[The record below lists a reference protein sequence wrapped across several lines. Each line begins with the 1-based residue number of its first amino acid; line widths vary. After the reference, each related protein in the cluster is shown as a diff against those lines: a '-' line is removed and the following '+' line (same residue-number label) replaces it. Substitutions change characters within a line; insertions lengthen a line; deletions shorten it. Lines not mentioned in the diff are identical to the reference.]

1 MPRPRYKSLAHPDEI
16 RSLPKMRVD
25 LVSLGD
31 TTVVRARFDPGWRW
45 STDLAPIM
53 KTRSCQVHHLGY
65 SVSGTVHVRMDDGE
79 ELDIPPDSIFEA
91 PPGHDA
97 WVVGD
102 EPWVIVEWTT
112 GRAASTAPEGP
123 GQRVLAT
130 VLFTDIVDS
139 TATLERLGD
148 VAWQDL
154 LRLHNLRLRDDLN
167 TLHGREVKTTGDGF
181 LAVFDS
187 ATNAV
192 RCGAAMT
199 RSAHEIGLPIR
210 VGIHT
215 GEVEYVGDDV
225 RGVAVHAAA
234 RVMSLASADEVL
246 LSSTTRD
253 LVEGSGLDLE
263 DAGTHELKG
272 LSGPRQVFRL
282 VVPGGANKPS

>member
-1 MPRPRYKSLAHPDEI
+1 MPRPRFKSFSHPDEV
-16 RSLPKMRVD
+16 RPLPKGRAEIIN
-25 LVSLGD
+25 LGD
-31 TTVVRARFDPGWRW
+31 TTVVRASFDPGWRW
-45 STDLAPIM
+45 STDVGPLA
-53 KTRSCQVHHLGY
+53 KTRTCQVHHLGY
-65 SVSGTVHVRMDDGE
+65 AVSGIAHALMDDGE
-79 ELDIPPDSIFEA
+79 EFDVPPGSIYEV

-102 EPWVIVEWTT
+102 EAWVIIEWTS
-112 GRAASTAPEGP
+112 GRVATTVLEGP

-139 TATLERLGD
+139 TATLERVGD
-148 VAWQDL
+148 RGWQEL
-154 LRLHNLRLRDDLN
+154 LRQHNLRLRDDLN
-167 TLHGREVKTTGDGF
+167 VFHGREVKTTGDGF

-192 RCGAAMT
+192 RCGAAMS
-199 RSAHEIGLPIR
+199 RSAHGIGLSIR

-215 GEVEYVGDDV
+215 GEIEYVGDDA

-234 RVMSLASADEVL
+234 RVMSLAGSDEVL
-246 LSSTTRD
+246 VSSTTRD
-253 LVEGSGLDLE
+253 LLEGSDLDLE

-282 VVPGGANKPS
+282 RRAADER